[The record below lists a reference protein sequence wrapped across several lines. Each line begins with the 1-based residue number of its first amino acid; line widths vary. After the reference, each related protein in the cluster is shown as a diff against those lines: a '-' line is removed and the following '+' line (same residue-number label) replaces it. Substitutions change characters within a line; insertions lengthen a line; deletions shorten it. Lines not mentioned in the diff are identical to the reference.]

1 MRGSSCMGRLFIAVL
16 TMLLSAVQLQAQT
29 PPAATPAKPAPDAT
43 QLAVDWVD
51 RMNNLSNWYLT
62 MDGKE
67 DEADKVVDHMME
79 AFAPDAIVQVPPHD
93 EEQLGPVVLVGSDQ
107 VRKWVDKVARS
118 QVHINYKIQRQTQDK
133 ADGEIMVHSKPLPWG
148 GVSIAFQT
156 HAAYSLREDRR
167 RFLELGALF
176 IEYGDDGK
184 IHRLR
189 LFLEE
194 KDEVVDSPENEI

>member
-1 MRGSSCMGRLFIAVL
+1 MEGSSCMGRLIVPAL

-29 PPAATPAKPAPDAT
+29 PPGATPAKPAPDVT

-79 AFAPDAIVQVPPHD
+79 AFAPDAIVQVPPYD
-93 EEQLGPVVLVGSDQ
+93 EEQIGPVVLVGSDQ
-107 VRKWVDKVARS
+107 VRKWVDEIARS
-118 QVHINYKIQRQTQDK
+118 HVNINYKIQRQTQNA

-148 GVSIAFQT
+148 GVSIAFQV

-176 IEYGDDGK
+176 VQYGDDGK

>member
-1 MRGSSCMGRLFIAVL
+1 MGRLIVPAL
-16 TMLLSAVQLQAQT
+16 TMFLSAVQLQAQT
-29 PPAATPAKPAPDAT
+29 PPVAAPAKPAPDVT

-67 DEADKVVDHMME
+67 DEAGKVVDHMME

-93 EEQLGPVVLVGSDQ
+93 EEQIGPVVLVGSDQ
-107 VRKWVDKVARS
+107 VRKWVDEIARS
-118 QVHINYKIQRQTQDK
+118 HVNINYKIQRQTQN
-133 ADGEIMVHSKPLPWG
+133 ATDGEIMVNSKPLPWG
-148 GVSIAFQT
+148 GVSIAFQV

-176 IEYGDDGK
+176 IQYGDDGK

>member
-1 MRGSSCMGRLFIAVL
+1 MCRLIVPALTLFI
-16 TMLLSAVQLQAQT
+16 SAVQLQAQT
-29 PPAATPAKPAPDAT
+29 PPAATPAKPAPDVK

-67 DEADKVVDHMME
+67 DEAVKVVDHMME

-93 EEQLGPVVLVGSDQ
+93 EEQIGPVVLVGSDQ
-107 VRKWVDKVARS
+107 VRKWVDKIARS
-118 QVHINYKIQRQTQDK
+118 QVQINYKIQLQTQNA
-133 ADGEIMVHSKPLPWG
+133 ADGEMMVHSKPLPWG
-148 GVSIAFQT
+148 GVSIAFQV

-176 IEYGDDGK
+176 IQYGDDGK